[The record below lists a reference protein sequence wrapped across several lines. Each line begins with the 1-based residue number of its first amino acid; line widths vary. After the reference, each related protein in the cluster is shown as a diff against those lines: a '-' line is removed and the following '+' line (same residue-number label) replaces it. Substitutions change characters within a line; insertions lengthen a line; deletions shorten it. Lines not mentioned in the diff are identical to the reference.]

1 MGTEL
6 KVQSGE
12 RSAGVESDRRFEEV
26 DPLVLRRGDR
36 VAVSFGVLTVRGV
49 ELVGPSVVRMVWEED
64 QPAVAVHRCNLV
76 SRLVAVQAVE
86 PRGPGVETDPRVLA
100 VRFVEHAIEAL
111 ATARRHAVVLGTEL
125 GGEWE
130 LLGRA
135 RELCRDV
142 LGAWKRG

>member
-1 MGTEL
+1 MGTNGKARSVRSVGE
-6 KVQSGE
+6 VQ
-12 RSAGVESDRRFEEV
+12 RSAGVESD
-26 DPLVLRRGDR
+26 P
-36 VAVSFGVLTVRGV
+36 
-49 ELVGPSVVRMVWEED
+49 M
-64 QPAVAVHRCNLV
+64 
-76 SRLVAVQAVE
+76 
-86 PRGPGVETDPRVLA
+86 VLA

-142 LGAWKRG
+142 LPELQAAAVRVA